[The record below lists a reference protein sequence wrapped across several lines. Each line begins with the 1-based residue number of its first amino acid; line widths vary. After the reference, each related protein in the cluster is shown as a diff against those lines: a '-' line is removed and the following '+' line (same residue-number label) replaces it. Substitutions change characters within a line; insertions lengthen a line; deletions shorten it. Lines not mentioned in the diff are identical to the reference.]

1 METKN
6 FAVYSKDG
14 CPYCDKIQQVFELS
28 GLNFVIYKLDK
39 NFDKQS
45 FYGEFGEG
53 STFPQVVMNGQK
65 LGGCSD
71 TVKYLQEKQLV

>member
-28 GLNFVIYKLDK
+28 GLNYVIYKLDK
-39 NFDKQS
+39 NFDKKS

-53 STFPQVVMNGQK
+53 STFPQVVMNGKK